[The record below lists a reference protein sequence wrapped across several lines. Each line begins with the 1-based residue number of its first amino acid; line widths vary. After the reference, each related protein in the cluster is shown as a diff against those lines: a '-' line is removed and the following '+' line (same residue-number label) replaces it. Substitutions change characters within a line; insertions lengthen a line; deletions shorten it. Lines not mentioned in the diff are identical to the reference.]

1 VKYARTVIGY
11 HGCRRSVA
19 KALLDGGPFKTS
31 ENDYDWLGRGIYFW
45 EHGPDRA
52 LRWAKKYRHPAV
64 VGAVIQLGKCF
75 DLLDTRYTNDLG
87 EFYPYLEQAH
97 RKHNVPLPKNT
108 GSTKDL
114 LLRRLDCTVLN
125 HYLAMVEAYNV
136 TYDTVRG
143 AFTEGARAFPGS
155 KIRRET
161 HVQIAVRNPECIVGV
176 FVPR

>member
-87 EFYPYLEQAH
+87 EFYPYLEHFVRQSLRVRTALSLSRPRACKAH
-97 RKHNVPLPKNT
+97 P
-108 GSTKDL
+108 
-114 LLRRLDCTVLN
+114 RRTAN
-125 HYLAMVEAYNV
+125 
-136 TYDTVRG
+136 R
-143 AFTEGARAFPGS
+143 
-155 KIRRET
+155 IRRRKKRAACPFMMSMVTLDAAQMRDTEPAHFGSLAARYT
-161 HVQIAVRNPECIVGV
+161 LGR
-176 FVPR
+176 